1 MTLLIRYGVL
11 KISVA
16 ANLCHIYIL
25 TWHVLTP
32 ITLFFFKIID
42 RASSKFPEKSKRLYI
57 LVGKNLPDTHRK
69 II

>member
-1 MTLLIRYGVL
+1 MTLLIKYGVL

-16 ANLCHIYIL
+16 ANLYHIYIL
-25 TWHVLTP
+25 TRDVFDSHNT
-32 ITLFFFKIID
+32 IFFKIID
-42 RASSKFPEKSKRLYI
+42 RASSKFPEKSKRLYM